1 MKNHEE
7 DLMLMS
13 NFIIRELKQ
22 RKNTDKDFSQMIE
35 GILPL
40 LIRNCNE
47 LGILN
52 SVKSMIKIIEK
63 DKDSKLTGDI
73 L

>member
-22 RKNTDKDFSQMIE
+22 RKNREYVK
-35 GILPL
+35 
-40 LIRNCNE
+40 LIKTINIV
-47 LGILN
+47 LFISL
-52 SVKSMIKIIEK
+52 K
-63 DKDSKLTGDI
+63 T
-73 L
+73 